1 MVLHHSDWFW
11 CQNMW
16 IQSHF
21 CNLIW
26 YLMSTAQ
33 IGENTLKNF
42 IITKVPRTSWIFFGG
57 CVGSK
62 DFQKADRII
71 QTWSRV
77 IVMPRWRSQKVN
89 STLLWKKSKNGHF
102 WPPGQKIG
110 RNHEHRPN
118 LVHFWWLKVI
128 LIVVSFLGQKWGFSA
143 VLAHFGHFGPFI
155 GPKSKKTCF
164 IPFIYAL
171 GSPHKEEFKI
181 CDFWVVGSY
190 SS

>member
-1 MVLHHSDWFW
+1 MPKHVNTEPFLQPNLVPYEYSPDRRKYFEKFYYYKSSQDKLDFFWWLCWVKRLPESWSD
-11 CQNMW
+11 
-16 IQSHF
+16 HP
-21 CNLIW
+21 NLIARNC
-26 YLMSTAQ
+26 YA
-33 IGENTLKNF
+33 TLKVPKSEINF
-42 IITKVPRTSWIFFGG
+42 TIKKV
-57 CVGSK
+57 
-62 DFQKADRII
+62 Q
-71 QTWSRV
+71 
-77 IVMPRWRSQKVN
+77 
-89 STLLWKKSKNGHF
+89 NGHF

-110 RNHEHRPN
+110 QNHEHRPN

-143 VLAHFGHFGPFI
+143 ILAHFGRFGPFI

-190 SS
+190 SP